1 MNLNKVMLIGNITR
15 DPEIRQTGTGKSV
28 ASFAI
33 ATNMVW
39 QDASGNKQERAE
51 FTNVVAW
58 GKLADIC
65 GRYLKKGGKVYVEGR
80 LQTREWTG
88 KDGIK
93 RYTTEVVMENMIMLD
108 SRSGGAPFTPN
119 TPSAPI
125 GNSNNS
131 EEISYDSAFG
141 EANSAEEE
149 EIKVEN
155 IPF

>member
-15 DPEIRQTGTGKSV
+15 DVEIRQTGTGKSV
-28 ASFAI
+28 ASFSV

-39 QDASGNKQERAE
+39 QDATGNKQERAE

-80 LQTREWTG
+80 LQTRDWTG

-93 RYTTEVVMENMIMLD
+93 RYTTEVVLENMIMLD
-108 SRSGGAPFTPN
+108 SKGGNSGPFVPN
-119 TPSAPI
+119 APSAPQSI
-125 GNSNNS
+125 SNSD
-131 EEISYDSAFG
+131 EISYDSAFAQASG
-141 EANSAEEE
+141 TEEE